1 MSTRQP
7 YLKTLVFWSILLL
20 TYVVT
25 LYLPESEPFWKTILI
40 TTALIYLA
48 TNREKFQQP
57 IIEDPVSY
65 VRFDGEFILI
75 GDHSIKRSEIRKVAV
90 DSVKDRGYF
99 SLPYNQISPGEIP
112 EFTFPS
118 SKITSFR
125 AHLQKEFDT
134 NVEFIT

>member
-65 VRFDGEFILI
+65 VRFDGEFIFI

-118 SKITSFR
+118 SKIISFR

>member
-48 TNREKFQQP
+48 TNRKKFQQP
-57 IIEDPVSY
+57 IIEDPVSH
-65 VRFDGEFILI
+65 VRFDGEFIFI
-75 GDHSIKRSEIRKVAV
+75 GDHSIKRSEIRKVAI

-112 EFTFPS
+112 EFIFPS
-118 SKITSFR
+118 SKFTSFR

>member
-48 TNREKFQQP
+48 TNRKKFQQP

-65 VRFDGEFILI
+65 VRFDGEFIFI

-125 AHLQKEFDT
+125 AHLQKKFDT